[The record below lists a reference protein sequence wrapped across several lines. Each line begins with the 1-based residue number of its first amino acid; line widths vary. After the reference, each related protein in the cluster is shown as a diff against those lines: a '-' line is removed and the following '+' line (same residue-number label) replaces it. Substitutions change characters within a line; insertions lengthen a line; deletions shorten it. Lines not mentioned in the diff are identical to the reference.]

1 MSVQSDRDYY
11 FSKIAEKIGGKV
23 GMDTAD
29 ALADLYTIHEPGL
42 IDWFANLYDPEVG
55 GWYYSNGARDLGT
68 VFWRDK
74 VWDLR
79 PDIESTEQAL
89 RFIGTSGLAGNGK
102 SSYADVIPEDIRKK
116 IVYFLKSL
124 QHPNGFFYHPQWG
137 VELTNEKLS
146 RRARDLGNAVAVIKA
161 LGDAPTYDT
170 PIGDKGNGIL
180 ANGERVE
187 LVRKDNAVEAES
199 SASEIAIPE
208 HMKNKEVFLEYLDS
222 LDVQHNSY
230 SAGNTLTAQ
239 KRQIMFRDEML
250 KKEGAGYSLMEILIN
265 YLNEK
270 QFPNGLWHEK
280 ADYYGVNGLMKTS
293 GVYGAAG
300 VLIPNS
306 EKAVMAAIDAM
317 GTEEEATSVT
327 SPYNAWFAAERV
339 LRHIRTYGGDDG
351 EKTFAKVLRLLY
363 ERAPEGLKKTKEK
376 LLGFKKPD
384 GSYSYTLKY
393 SSARSQGCPVTHEAM
408 VEGDVNATIICS
420 SDILAYIYGA
430 LDLRDLRAPIFG
442 KEDMDR
448 YIEIIRENEKK

>member
-11 FSKIAEKIGGKV
+11 FSKIAEKIGGKA
-23 GMDTAD
+23 GNDTAD
-29 ALADLYTIHEPGL
+29 ALADLYTIHEPGM
-42 IDWFANLYDPEVG
+42 IDWFAGLYNPEVG

-68 VFWRDK
+68 VTWQGK

-89 RFIGTSGLAGNGK
+89 RFISGSGLAGNESG
-102 SSYADVIPEDIRKK
+102 SSFAHVIPKEMRDK

-137 VELTNEKLS
+137 VELTDQKLS

-161 LGDAPTYDT
+161 FGDEPTYDT
-170 PIGDKGNGIL
+170 PMGHKGNGIL
-180 ANGERVE
+180 ANGDRVN
-187 LVRKDNAVEAES
+187 LVKRADNTNEDS
-199 SASEIAIPE
+199 SSEVAIPE

-239 KRQIMFRDEML
+239 KRQIIFRDEML
-250 KKEGAGYSLMEILIN
+250 KKEGVDYSLMDILID
-265 YLNEK
+265 YLNKK

-300 VLIPNS
+300 VLLPNS

-317 GTEEEATSVT
+317 TTDQKSGAVT
-327 SPYNAWFAAERV
+327 DVYNTWFATERV
-339 LRHIRTYGGDDG
+339 LRHIRTYGGDEG
-351 EKTFAKVLRLLY
+351 ERTYTKVLALLY
-363 ERAPEGLKKTKEK
+363 ERAAEALKNTKEK

-393 SSARSQGCPVTHEAM
+393 SSARSQGCPVTHEEMA
-408 VEGDVNATIICS
+408 EGDVNATIICS
-420 SDILAYIYGA
+420 SDILTYIYGA
-430 LDLRDLRAPIFG
+430 LDLKDCRAPIFG
-442 KEDMDR
+442 KEDMER
-448 YIEIIRENEKK
+448 YLSIIKKNSK